1 MNKLV
6 TFLKEVRVEMSKVIW
21 PTRNQMVVYT
31 LVVIGLSAVLALFLG
46 VVDFGFQAALNK
58 LLLK

>member
-6 TFLKEVRVEMSKVIW
+6 TFLQEVKAEMSKVIW
-21 PTRNQMVVYT
+21 PTRQEMVVYT

-46 VVDFGFQAALNK
+46 VVDFGFQALLNK
-58 LLLK
+58 VILK